1 MKTESEKLS
10 RLLHE
15 SLDSEVRVIL
25 TDNRNSIISARKT
38 HLGWTVR
45 LHHMFCGADRETLI
59 TLTRF
64 LNGPTNADKQLLRS
78 FIKEN
83 EHKIRQQPSRG
94 ARATRFV
101 TRGRRHDLRP
111 IFDQLNLQYFQG
123 SMDIAITW
131 GRRSGK
137 RAPKSVRLGSYDP
150 SKEVIRVNPCLD
162 RSAVPQYVIK
172 GIVFHEM
179 LHHVIPAKTVNG
191 RRIIHSRR
199 FRELERS
206 YPDHER
212 ILDWKRRNLNK
223 LLS

>member
-1 MKTESEKLS
+1 MKAESERLS
-10 RLLHE
+10 RVLHE

-45 LHHMFCGADRETLI
+45 LHHMFCSADRETLD

-64 LNGPTNADKQLLRS
+64 LASPTNEDKQVLRS
-78 FIKEN
+78 FIREN
-83 EHKIRQQPSRG
+83 EHKIRPQPSGG
-94 ARATRFV
+94 ARATRLV
-101 TRGRRHDLRP
+101 TKGRRHDLRP
-111 IFDQLNLQYFQG
+111 IFDQLNLTYFRG
-123 SMDIAITW
+123 SVNLDITW
-131 GRRSGK
+131 GRRSGA
-137 RAPKSVRLGSYDP
+137 RARKSVRLGSYDP
-150 SKEVIRVNPCLD
+150 LKELIRVNPCLD
-162 RSAVPQYVIK
+162 CAAVPQYVIK

-212 ILDWKRRNLNK
+212 ILEWKRRNLNK
-223 LLS
+223 LLR